1 MPEALSES
9 PGVAEFR
16 ACRPHVGEVLKSSP
30 AQRNRTLSEMI
41 ANENDKSM
49 VPSCRPEGK
58 KCAVSPRPRSADQ
71 SDRKTGGFPLPSHRD
86 MEALHAVFPTVEVEV
101 IEAVLQSSG
110 SMEAAADAL
119 AAMAADGAVGP
130 PSAPP
135 NFGGERFPGGG
146 GLSPPF
152 NASAQV
158 EQDEALALALQQQ
171 LVWEDEEEELAR
183 ARHARLEQAAAYP
196 GLGGPQFV
204 GQRGARDRHSR
215 PPADLDDSPGPLEG
229 LGSAVYSAGAA
240 TLGAAGAAASS
251 LWEWVTRCHA
261 PPAAKVRALSPHPP
275 RDAP

>member
-1 MPEALSES
+1 M
-9 PGVAEFR
+9 
-16 ACRPHVGEVLKSSP
+16 
-30 AQRNRTLSEMI
+30 
-41 ANENDKSM
+41 
-49 VPSCRPEGK
+49 
-58 KCAVSPRPRSADQ
+58 
-71 SDRKTGGFPLPSHRD
+71 PSHRD

>member
-1 MPEALSES
+1 
-9 PGVAEFR
+9 
-16 ACRPHVGEVLKSSP
+16 
-30 AQRNRTLSEMI
+30 
-41 ANENDKSM
+41 
-49 VPSCRPEGK
+49 
-58 KCAVSPRPRSADQ
+58 
-71 SDRKTGGFPLPSHRD
+71 
-86 MEALHAVFPTVEVEV
+86 
-101 IEAVLQSSG
+101 
-110 SMEAAADAL
+110 MEAAADAL

-183 ARHARLEQAAAYP
+183 ARHTRLEQAAAYP

-251 LWEWVTRCHA
+251 LWEWATKDGHEDE
-261 PPAAKVRALSPHPP
+261 PAERRPGGAEPAQRELRAIHGPADEERHSGSCSGADHSESGQAGSMRRRARRGDAK
-275 RDAP
+275 DE